1 MEEDHVLEEVSVQF
15 TLKTLQ
21 EKAHRLETENKEY
34 KLQNQLLESQ
44 YSSQRETQADILRT
58 LHQQL
63 DENFRKLE
71 QQEQTLRSRDQQ
83 IEDLKQEHKEAMELE
98 IAQSSAKLKEREE
111 KFEEVDSQL
120 RAVREFIK
128 QKAAVEGDLSSLQ
141 ARFVAASE
149 QHEKDLAALD
159 RKKAVEIDQLK
170 KEMLHKIRDTRD
182 TLRLKT
188 RDQLDATT
196 KRTIME
202 NEQMTTELHFQS
214 RETERLLA
222 KNARLLEETAQL
234 KRAVALHEEVEHE
247 LARRTHVYQK
257 LIRKLHFKLKQ
268 GEDSQ
273 ASTMLPS
280 QSLEPSTQDS
290 KEKSKDK
297 EPQAAGLARKER
309 KELLKLRKEHEQLS
323 GHLQAVKYEYSHY
336 RRDHATM
343 TQLQD
348 ESTRLIIAALYDL
361 KNKFEEGGLGRLEET
376 DDTEFASMGDEQRE
390 VFFRMLLEKL
400 NQSLC
405 ATCVPAGPGS
415 AKLPPIHTSVDSFP
429 DVLKSISVGMVPGS
443 HHHFHS
449 CETTTAS
456 KHCQTEPSRTVEM
469 SFEVVRGPV
478 REWGPKASSRPHR

>member
-1 MEEDHVLEEVSVQF
+1 VLEEVSAQF
-15 TLKTLQ
+15 VLKTLQ

-58 LHQQL
+58 LHLQL
-63 DENFRKLE
+63 DDNFKKMD
-71 QQEQTLRSRDQQ
+71 QQEQTLKSRDQQ
-83 IEDLKQEHKEAMELE
+83 IEDLRQEFKEQMELE
-98 IAQSSAKLKEREE
+98 TAQAAAKLKEKEE
-111 KFEEVDSQL
+111 KLEEVESQL
-120 RAVREFIK
+120 KAVRQFIK
-128 QKAAVEGDLSSLQ
+128 QKAEVEGDLASLQ
-141 ARFVAASE
+141 QRFVAASD

-222 KNARLLEETAQL
+222 KNTKLQEETRQL
-234 KRAVALHEEVEHE
+234 KRSVQLHEEVEHE
-247 LARRTHVYQK
+247 LARRTSVYQK

-268 GEDSQ
+268 GSEEQ

-280 QSLEPSTQDS
+280 QSLERSTLDS

-297 EPQAAGLARKER
+297 EPPALSKKER
-309 KELLKLRKEHEQLS
+309 KELLKMRKENEQLTRE
-323 GHLQAVKYEYSHY
+323 LQALRYEYSHY
-336 RRDHATM
+336 KRDHAHM

-348 ESTRLIIAALYDL
+348 QSTRLIIAALYDL
-361 KNKFEEGGLGRLEET
+361 KNQFEDGGLDRLEET
-376 DDTEFASMGDEQRE
+376 EDTEFASMGGEQRE

-405 ATCVPAGPGS
+405 GTCVPAGPGS

-429 DVLKSISVGMVPGS
+429 DVLRSISVGMVPGS
-443 HHHFHS
+443 THHLAS
-449 CETTTAS
+449 METTTAS
-456 KHCQTEPSRTVEM
+456 KHCQTESRSVEM

-478 REWGPKASSRPHR
+478 REWGPKASTRPHR